1 MIGIAHSGSDA
12 ANAAT
17 RGASVTVLGAAGK
30 TGRECVEYLASRG
43 TGRAAV
49 PDCVL
54 LLTSVLACFGLDDT
68 VTFGGACRYVRT
80 TVIITAYQVYSNTRP
95 YGRHKTLYIP

>member
-1 MIGIAHSGSDA
+1 MAVIAPVIGVADSSSDA

-17 RGASVTVLGAAGK
+17 RGASVTVLGAGGK

-49 PDCVL
+49 PPCVL
-54 LLTSVLACFGLDDT
+54 LPTSVFACFGLVDT
-68 VTFGGACRYVRT
+68 VTFGRTVVTTAIRT
-80 TVIITAYQVYSNTRP
+80 TAVLLLYS
-95 YGRHKTLYIP
+95 KQ